1 MQLCQ
6 EHFGTENT
14 VKAELPLAVVSQL
27 LCWSRKLHMDSSE
40 SISEY
45 CIHSK
50 HQELFL
56 VSLVHFSDEIDWLG
70 REMGHETLRLF

>member
-1 MQLCQ
+1 
-6 EHFGTENT
+6 
-14 VKAELPLAVVSQL
+14 
-27 LCWSRKLHMDSSE
+27 MDSSE

-56 VSLVHFSDEIDWLG
+56 VSLVHFSDGIDWLG